1 MRKIPYRRA
10 IAMQP
15 GVLEANRAQLV
26 DATTRLRG
34 RARADAVVALVGI
47 GASYYTAV
55 AAVREFWRAGV
66 RAFAVDAG
74 QLWADDFD
82 VADVYITISASGESL
97 ETVEAV
103 QRLRRRRQGLI
114 VSVTAEHSGTLTEI
128 VDIDVAC
135 AQEEDSVP
143 ATTSYTG
150 GLQALAFL
158 VSAWETRDA
167 TVALERQ
174 WASVPAVLQQLL
186 ASGPDAVAVVG
197 DRLADVGAIDFV
209 GNPDSAAG
217 AAEGALLYREAPR
230 LPGAWFDSRS
240 YLHGPMEALEHGRGI
255 VIVGDES
262 DDGIAAILA
271 EVRNIDCVAV
281 HLTETPSEAAGS
293 PVTAIAV
300 PESEGRLVR
309 AVYEM
314 AVLQLLSARSA
325 EKLDL
330 TSGKFRY
337 PQPAVKL
344 KQAAA

>member
-1 MRKIPYRRA
+1 MRKIPYRQA

-26 DATTRLRG
+26 DAATRLRG

-74 QLWADDFD
+74 QLWTDDFD
-82 VADVYITISASGESL
+82 VADVYIAISASGESL

-103 QRLRRRRQGLI
+103 QRLRRRRQGLV

-143 ATTSYTG
+143 AATSYTG
-150 GLQALAFL
+150 GLQAMAFL
-158 VSAWETRDA
+158 VSAWETTDA
-167 TVALERQ
+167 TVGLERQ
-174 WASVPAVLQQLL
+174 WAGVPAALQQLL
-186 ASGPDAVAVVG
+186 TSAPGVVADVG

-209 GNPDSAAG
+209 AGPESAAG

-240 YLHGPMEALEHGRGI
+240 YLHGPMEALEPGRAI
-255 VIVGDES
+255 LIVGDQS
-262 DDGIAAILA
+262 DGGVAAIL
-271 EVRNIDCVAV
+271 EQVRTIDCVAV
-281 HLTETPSEAAGS
+281 QLTETPSETDGS
-293 PVTAIAV
+293 PVTAISV
-300 PESEGRLVR
+300 PRSQGRLVR

-314 AVLQLLSARSA
+314 ALLQLLSARSA
-325 EKLDL
+325 EKLEL

-337 PQPAVKL
+337 PQPAVKI
-344 KQAAA
+344 KQALV